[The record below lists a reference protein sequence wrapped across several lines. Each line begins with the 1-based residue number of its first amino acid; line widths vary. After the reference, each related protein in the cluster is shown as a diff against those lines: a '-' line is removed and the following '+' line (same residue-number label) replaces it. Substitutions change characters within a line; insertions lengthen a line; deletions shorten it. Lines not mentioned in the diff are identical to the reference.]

1 MSDIERFARPGVTR
15 ARAVVH
21 DGRVYTVSTSPVKSD
36 SMEEQARHAMKQLET
51 HLIEAGSSKSRL
63 LTVTVYIA
71 DMARKAEQVDRVE
84 KAERKAG
91 DGAAGAKA
99 AYEMAELRWKQTRE
113 LTLCDGE
120 ECKPGSFFSK
130 HVMLRIFGWLLT
142 ALAVSLG
149 ASFWFDKLGKLF
161 SIRGSGQAAGK
172 PAA

>member
-71 DMARKAEQVDRVE
+71 DMARKAEMN
-84 KAERKAG
+84 KAWDEWADPANPPQRACI
-91 DGAAGAKA
+91 GAVLEGADLIELVAVA
-99 AYEMAELRWKQTRE
+99 ALN
-113 LTLCDGE
+113 D
-120 ECKPGSFFSK
+120 
-130 HVMLRIFGWLLT
+130 
-142 ALAVSLG
+142 
-149 ASFWFDKLGKLF
+149 
-161 SIRGSGQAAGK
+161 
-172 PAA
+172 